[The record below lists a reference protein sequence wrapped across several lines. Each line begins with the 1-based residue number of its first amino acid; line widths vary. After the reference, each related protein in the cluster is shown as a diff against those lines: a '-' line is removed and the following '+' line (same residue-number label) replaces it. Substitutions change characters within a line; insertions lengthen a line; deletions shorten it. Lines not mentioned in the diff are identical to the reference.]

1 MIELIPDA
9 EYTEWIETGIPR
21 SGRLDTIALRIRQGQ
36 TLTIR
41 EQALLVY
48 HTKEIESLLQTL

>member
-21 SGRLDTIALRIRQGQ
+21 AGRLDTIALRIRQGQ

-48 HTKEIESLLQTL
+48 HTKEIETLLQTL

>member
-9 EYTEWIETGIPR
+9 EYTEWIETGQPKP
-21 SGRLDTIALRIRQGQ
+21 GRLDTIALRIRQGQ
-36 TLTIR
+36 TLSIR

-48 HTKEIESLLQTL
+48 HTAEVEDILRSL